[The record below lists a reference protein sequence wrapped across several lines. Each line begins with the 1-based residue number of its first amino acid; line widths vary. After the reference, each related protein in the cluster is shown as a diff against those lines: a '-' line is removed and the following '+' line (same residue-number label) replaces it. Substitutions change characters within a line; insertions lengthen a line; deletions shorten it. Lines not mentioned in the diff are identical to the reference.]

1 MPPYPP
7 PPTPWSLNLTAS
19 VVVWILQSFVSISNI
34 TEEQLII
41 INWCLY
47 HIDVLQNNL
56 KSAVEKKLEKNR

>member
-1 MPPYPP
+1 M